1 MKRLLIVL
9 LVLAFASP
17 VMAASTTDRL
27 LQRANETHGE
37 GVVTW
42 GNTTPITMV
51 TTVTDGTNTA
61 AFVDA
66 TEVMTLVGGGGAVAG
81 TQAMMTVTVI
91 NASAATAIS
100 GTITWDSDDLLTLS
114 ITGADTTSQEKTTDG
129 TGITLRALVTAANAL
144 TFADATVS
152 ITVAAGASL
161 PDSSYTDYY
170 EPEAASDLAATA
182 FTVAVSASKTLTP
195 IAMADETLY
204 DTAALDFTG
213 KTLAQF
219 ETTMEAMYGGDKI
232 TVTIADGLDT
242 DLANAMNSVDDVGAT
257 SYEAALAFP
266 FDAGTPPLDRL
277 EEDRYTSVGM
287 CVYMIDVGTSGDFEV
302 YDGATK
308 IWTQGLVDG
317 ATTYTVVD
325 FRDVLA
331 ATDGEHIT
339 VRLQGDDTVTAGELF
354 CLGRTD

>member
-1 MKRLLIVL
+1 MKKLIL
-9 LVLAFASP
+9 ILAVLA
-17 VMAASTTDRL
+17 MAVPAYSASTTDYL

-42 GNTTPITMV
+42 GNTTPITMI
-51 TTVTDGTNTA
+51 TTVTEGTNTA

-66 TEVMTLVGGGGAVAG
+66 TEVMTLVGDGGAG
-81 TQAMMTVTVI
+81 TEAMMTCTLTGAVIGTV
-91 NASAATAIS
+91 
-100 GTITWDSDDLLTLS
+100 TWDGNDLLTLE
-114 ITGADTTSQEKTTDG
+114 TGGQDKSTDG
-129 TGITLRALVTAANAL
+129 TGITLTALIAAANAL
-144 TFADATVS
+144 DFTIGDFVC
-152 ITVAAGASL
+152 VAGATL

-170 EPEAASDLAATA
+170 EPEAASDLAAASLTGENLTA
-182 FTVAVSASKTLTP
+182 T
-195 IAMADETLY
+195 IAMGDATLY
-204 DTAALDFTG
+204 DTSALDFTG

-219 ETTMEAMYGGDKI
+219 KTTMEAMYGGDKI

-242 DLANAMNSVDDVGAT
+242 DLANGMNVVDDVGAT

-331 ATDGEHIT
+331 ATDGQNIT

>member
-1 MKRLLIVL
+1 MKKLI
-9 LVLAFASP
+9 LVLAVLAFTFPAY
-17 VMAASTTDRL
+17 AASTTDYL
-27 LQRANETHGE
+27 LQRANATHGE

-51 TTVTDGTNTA
+51 TATTTGDNTA

-81 TQAMMTVTVI
+81 TQPMMTVTVI
-91 NASAATAIS
+91 NASAATAMT
-100 GTITWDSDDLLTLS
+100 GTITWSDGDLLTLNIS
-114 ITGADTTSQEKTTDG
+114 GPVEATQEKTTDC
-129 TGITLRALVTAANAL
+129 TGITLTACVTAANAL
-144 TFADATVS
+144 TFTDTLFTV
-152 ITVAAGASL
+152 TVAAGDSL

-182 FTVAVSASKTLTP
+182 FTVAVSSTKTVTP

-204 DTAALDFTG
+204 DTAALDFTN

-219 ETTMEAMYGGDKI
+219 EATMEAMYGGDKI

-287 CVYMIDVGTSGDFEV
+287 CVYMADVGTALAFEV

-308 IWTQGLVDG
+308 IWTQTGVDG

-325 FRDVLA
+325 FRDVLS
-331 ATDGEHIT
+331 ATDGNVIT
-339 VRLQGDDTVTAGELF
+339 VRLQGADTMTAAELF
-354 CLGRTD
+354 CFGRTD